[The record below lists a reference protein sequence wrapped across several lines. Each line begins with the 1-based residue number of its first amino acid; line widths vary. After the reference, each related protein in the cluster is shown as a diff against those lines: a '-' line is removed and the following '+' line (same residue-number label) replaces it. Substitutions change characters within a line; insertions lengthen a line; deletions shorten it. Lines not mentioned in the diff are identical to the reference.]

1 LHQIPVGNQAAA
13 LALAQTTATQ
23 EIVMLRGALLWL
35 IGLPLPIILILWLLG
50 YLH

>member
-1 LHQIPVGNQAAA
+1 
-13 LALAQTTATQ
+13 
-23 EIVMLRGALLWL
+23 MLRGALLWL